1 MIDLDTLL
9 AWGANYKKLGPEET
23 IFSEGTEGNFYYQ
36 LVNGSVRWTNIN
48 DDGGEFIQN
57 MVSPGESFGEYPLF
71 DGHVYAASAISNKD
85 SLIIRLYKVSF
96 YKMLK
101 ENSEIYPKFL
111 QLFSERLRFKF
122 LLLREISCFG
132 PIHRITTLF
141 NYLKESKKNF
151 CGKCNQVQLTRQQIA
166 DMTGLR
172 VETVIRSIRQ
182 MKDKGVLA
190 IERGKVYC

>member
-9 AWGANYKKLGPEET
+9 AWGATYKKLGPDET
-23 IFSEGTEGNFYYQ
+23 IYREGTEGNFYYQ
-36 LVNGSVRWTNIN
+36 LVSGSVRWTNIK

-57 MVSPGESFGEYPLF
+57 MISPAESFGEYPLF
-71 DGHVYAASAISNKD
+71 DGKVYAASAISNQD
-85 SLIIRLYKVSF
+85 SVIIRLHKASF
-96 YKMLK
+96 NKMLK
-101 ENSEIYPKFL
+101 ANPEIYPKFL
-111 QLFSERLRFKF
+111 QLFAERLRFKF

-182 MKDKGVLA
+182 MQENGELDIQK
-190 IERGKVYC
+190 GKVYC

>member
-9 AWGANYKKLGPEET
+9 AWGATYKKLSPDQT
-23 IFSEGTEGNFYYQ
+23 VFREGTEGNFYHQ
-36 LVNGSVRWTNIN
+36 LIKGSVRWTNIN
-48 DDGGEFIQN
+48 NDGGEFIQN
-57 MVSPGESFGEYPLF
+57 MVSPGESFGEFPLF
-71 DGHVYAASAISNKD
+71 DGNVYAASAISNKD
-85 SLIIRLYKVSF
+85 SVIIRLHKVTF

-101 ENSEIYPKFL
+101 ANPEIYSKFL
-111 QLFSERLRFKF
+111 QLFTERLRFKF
-122 LLLREISCFG
+122 LLLREMSCFG
-132 PIHRITTLF
+132 PTHRITTLF
-141 NYLKESKKNF
+141 NYLRESKKNF

-166 DMTGLR
+166 NMTGLR